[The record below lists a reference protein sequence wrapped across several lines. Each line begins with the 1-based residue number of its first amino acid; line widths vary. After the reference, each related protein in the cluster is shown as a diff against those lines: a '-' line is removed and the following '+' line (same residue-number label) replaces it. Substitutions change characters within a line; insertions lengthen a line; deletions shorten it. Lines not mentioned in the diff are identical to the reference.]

1 METFVGNG
9 CNVELDGNTITI
21 KGNQTKQFTLQE
33 IEYVTEKESGSFH
46 FVTHQQVYSFKY
58 DIDQE
63 THWQSLYQT
72 IGNYAKQGIT
82 RKAKSFQLAY
92 VVGDASFDRGSNVTF
107 EIYDRFILC
116 TGVSVKKGIK
126 RFALLYPLIESVSL
140 KTLDEIREQQDHKPF
155 MLGSLSAWIKQ
166 KPKRQQKLLT
176 LVYDGLFM
184 AFTCQRP
191 EEVLAWIPQPQEK
204 VVREDRFEEM
214 KKYKEMYDLGILSSE
229 EYEKKRRELMQL

>member
-9 CNVELDGNTITI
+9 YNVELDDNKIII

-33 IEYVTEKESGSFH
+33 IEYVTEKENCSFY
-46 FVTHQQVYSFKY
+46 VVSKQEVISFKY
-58 DIDQE
+58 DSSQE
-63 THWQSLYQT
+63 DSWQSLYQA
-72 IGNYAKQGIT
+72 IGYSAKNGIT
-82 RKAKSFQLAY
+82 RKVKSFQLAY
-92 VVGDASFDRGSNVTF
+92 VMGDASFDRGSNITF

-116 TGVSVKKGIK
+116 TSVSVKKGIK

-166 KPKRQQKLLT
+166 KPKRQQNLLT
-176 LVYDGLFM
+176 LMYDGIFM
-184 AFTCQRP
+184 AFTCQNP
-191 EEVLAWIPQPQEK
+191 EEVLAWIPQPQE
-204 VVREDRFEEM
+204 VSSDRFEEM
-214 KKYKEMYDLGILSSE
+214 KKYKDMFDLGILSSE